1 MLDGSCFNLMHKF
14 SWTIESF
21 QTQLLYYLD
30 RVRIRNR
37 LIVHVEVG
45 VKQIGGSKEVPHA
58 REASYWV
65 EPCLGDLRNSSKLKV
80 VKQIEEFF
88 LVIRRCMPKLF
99 QLLIKQTNK
108 QTRRKQWRTHKERLF
123 ALSPSSTIE
132 PIASLDSW
140 WWTLS
145 LSQRSKGLQD
155 CYTLGITCIKG
166 VCWKWV

>member
-1 MLDGSCFNLMHKF
+1 VLDGSCFNLMHKF

-88 LVIRRCMPKLF
+88 LVIRRCMQNF
-99 QLLIKQTNK
+99 FNFWSNK
-108 QTRRKQWRTHKERLF
+108 QTSKREENNEGPIRRDSSHYLLPPQSNQLLLLTHGGG
-123 ALSPSSTIE
+123 
-132 PIASLDSW
+132 
-140 WWTLS
+140 LS
-145 LSQRSKGLQD
+145 LSLKEARVYKIV
-155 CYTLGITCIKG
+155 TL
-166 VCWKWV
+166 